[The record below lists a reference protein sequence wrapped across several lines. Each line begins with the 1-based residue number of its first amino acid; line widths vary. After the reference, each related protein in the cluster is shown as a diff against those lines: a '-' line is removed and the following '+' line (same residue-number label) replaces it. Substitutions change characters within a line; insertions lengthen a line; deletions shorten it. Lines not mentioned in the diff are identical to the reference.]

1 MLDTVPSSEEVP
13 ASLRLL
19 AAEAV
24 EALAADSATFHAVA
38 LYDERKDSVLEA
50 LPSFRAAQTALCEHP
65 FVHDRFGTTEC
76 KRLTLHFV
84 YQLFPRA
91 GRSGVP
97 RDLRRVWRNFL
108 AEVQKPT
115 WDYCGVANLRNFI
128 VEPST
133 TVPVRLPDGVSIRG
147 RSFEQNNTFGSGNV
161 IDSGWVAGYLL
172 LALAGLWS
180 TTTRDRSEPRQ
191 EGRVSTLP
199 VLLPYLP
206 IGLGGLVAVVMA
218 ATGEAFDGFLVAGWW
233 SSPSLARCRRGPTDS
248 RPRRA
253 CWRKGCA
260 SEEGGVEPVVVV
272 GPPPAPAVR
281 AGLYG
286 AVILL
291 GTIVVTPKGSR
302 TSLVVRQVGASR

>member
-76 KRLTLHFV
+76 KRLTQHFV

-147 RSFEQNNTFGSGNV
+147 RSFEQ
-161 IDSGWVAGYLL
+161 L
-172 LALAGLWS
+172 
-180 TTTRDRSEPRQ
+180 RR
-191 EGRVSTLP
+191 
-199 VLLPYLP
+199 
-206 IGLGGLVAVVMA
+206 
-218 ATGEAFDGFLVAGWW
+218 DGFSDMVLAALTEDWSEGMGASSYVVFVERHVKKSPDNFVLGDGTLIIDAQRAITALRLASAGDIAMGPMWFTRSARFDVVADG
-233 SSPSLARCRRGPTDS
+233 
-248 RPRRA
+248 
-253 CWRKGCA
+253 
-260 SEEGGVEPVVVV
+260 
-272 GPPPAPAVR
+272 
-281 AGLYG
+281 
-286 AVILL
+286 
-291 GTIVVTPKGSR
+291 
-302 TSLVVRQVGASR
+302 GASRGGWRIPTPSGSLTVANADPFRKSSVRRGAAT